1 MEEALKASTH
11 PHDFNLL
18 VQPDGQRSTSVDQ
31 VFAGDLA

>member
-11 PHDFNLL
+11 PHDFKLL
-18 VQPDGQRSTSVDQ
+18 VQSDGQRSTSGDQ